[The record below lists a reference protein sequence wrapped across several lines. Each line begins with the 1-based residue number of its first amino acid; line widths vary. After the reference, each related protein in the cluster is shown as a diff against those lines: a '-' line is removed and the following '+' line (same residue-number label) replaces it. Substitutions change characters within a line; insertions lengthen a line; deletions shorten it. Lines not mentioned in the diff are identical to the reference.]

1 MLRQSSIDRFIR
13 ILEENVTHGQRK
25 VAQYLV
31 LALFNRHINF
41 YKTLVVLLTGERL
54 EISIKLLIATVKPL
68 TVVALFQKLNLD
80 FRQMFI
86 TRPSWC

>member
-1 MLRQSSIDRFIR
+1 
-13 ILEENVTHGQRK
+13 
-25 VAQYLV
+25 
-31 LALFNRHINF
+31 
-41 YKTLVVLLTGERL
+41 
-54 EISIKLLIATVKPL
+54 LIATVKPL